1 MRGATMRGAAVLI
14 VAASATRGVAALTEI
29 EQTFA
34 LGGIVGTLFAYAL
47 VASYVLVCVRGRR
60 VAR

>member
-1 MRGATMRGAAVLI
+1 MRAAATLVVAVGAVQ
-14 VAASATRGVAALTEI
+14 SAAALTDI

-60 VAR
+60 GAR